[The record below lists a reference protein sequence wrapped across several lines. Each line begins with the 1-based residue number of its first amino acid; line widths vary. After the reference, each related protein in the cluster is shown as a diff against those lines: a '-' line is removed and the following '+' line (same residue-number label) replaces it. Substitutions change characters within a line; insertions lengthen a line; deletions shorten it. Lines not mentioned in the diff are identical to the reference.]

1 MRSLADVPH
10 RRACAQE
17 FTQYYNSVMRFRSSA
32 EPDAGVEEGGPL
44 HSLYIDFCSFGS
56 SLVADELDGA
66 KFAKFCRDSKLI
78 TKKFTSTDVDI
89 IFAKSKT
96 KGQRKITYAQF
107 VSALTLCA
115 ESKGME
121 LGVLVEK
128 VLEVGGPTLTRAPA
142 RR

>member
-1 MRSLADVPH
+1 
-10 RRACAQE
+10 
-17 FTQYYNSVMRFRSSA
+17 MRFRSSA

-56 SLVADELDGA
+56 SLVADEMDGA